1 MGSSRPLIL
10 VLAILL
16 AVAGY
21 AVLTHSRVPAG
32 EAQTAG
38 EQP

>member
-10 VLAILL
+10 VLVIVL

-21 AVLTHSRVPAG
+21 AVLTHSRTPAG
-32 EAQTAG
+32 QGQTAG
-38 EQP
+38 DQP